1 MYMFVRA
8 VQMGAPADIWSFG
21 VVLWEI
27 ITLEIPHADLG
38 RWPLILAGGRGELH
52 LPVPPDT
59 PIEFETVRFL
69 RS

>member
-1 MYMFVRA
+1 
-8 VQMGAPADIWSFG
+8 MGAPADIWSFG

-27 ITLEIPHADLG
+27 ITLEVPHADLG

-59 PIEFETVRFL
+59 PIEFETV
-69 RS
+69 